1 MDTLDEVVITATK
14 TKEKRKDVSSS
25 VIIVDDLDI
34 EESPAKTPGE
44 LLANEPGIDWR
55 TRGDYG
61 GARGEI
67 RIRGMSGDAIQVRV
81 NGITINS
88 PSFGTADIN
97 KIPLNSIERIE
108 VVKGSGSVLYS
119 SGAMGGTVIII
130 TKQPE
135 REKTDLKVSA
145 GW

>member
-88 PSFGTADIN
+88 PSFGTADKDI
-97 KIPLNSIERIE
+97 
-108 VVKGSGSVLYS
+108 YS
-119 SGAMGGTVIII
+119 
-130 TKQPE
+130 
-135 REKTDLKVSA
+135 
-145 GW
+145 